1 MKQFFTQQLMKRI
14 AVLSTVLFSFVSFAQ
29 QDLVITTEVC
39 NTATE
44 VRLTGPWWGWDP
56 NGGPV
61 AVDNGNG
68 TWSFTLSPAPT
79 ADMEYLL
86 VVDGVQENL
95 IPEMQNGGTCAPI
108 TDYATYANRQWLTT
122 DPLAISNTYGQC
134 GPCAPATGLDIT
146 VEICDSAAS
155 EVRMTGPF
163 WSWDPTAG
171 PFATDNG
178 DGTWTFTLSPEPTT
192 NMEYLIIVDGVQ
204 ENLVAAMQN
213 GGTCAPVTDYFN
225 YANRIWNVGDGDVT
239 GISYGRCVSCE
250 VDDLV
255 ITTEI
260 CDTTIT
266 PNQLSLTG
274 PIWNWDPN
282 LGPDA
287 VDNGDGTWTF
297 TFTPAP
303 ADTFEYLLVLDGTM
317 ENLITDMV
325 NGGDCAPNTDY
336 STYANRVWITGEGD
350 VNNTFD
356 QCHTC
361 DEASIDENQF
371 ATLSVFPIPAT
382 DVINITDETAI
393 GNVVIY
399 SVDGQ
404 KVIETEIDNM
414 NGSISIE
421 ELNQGVYYLTVYRD
435 GASSVHQIVKQ

>member
-1 MKQFFTQQLMKRI
+1 MKQMITQQLLKKF
-14 AVLSTVLFSFVSFAQ
+14 AVLSMALFSFASIA
-29 QDLVITTEVC
+29 QDLVITTEIC
-39 NTATE
+39 TSASE

-56 NGGPV
+56 NGGPI

-68 TWSFTLSPAPT
+68 TWTFTLSPAPT

-86 VVDGVQENL
+86 IADGVQENL
-95 IPEMQNGGTCAPI
+95 ISDMQNGGTCAPI

-122 DPLAISNTYGQC
+122 DPLTVNNVYGQC
-134 GPCAPATGLDIT
+134 GPCAPLTGLDIT
-146 VEICDSAAS
+146 VEICDSAS

-163 WSWDPTAG
+163 WSWDPAGG
-171 PFATDNG
+171 PFAVDNG
-178 DGTWTFTLSPEPTT
+178 DGTWTFTLSPEPTA
-192 NMEYLIIVDGVQ
+192 NMEYLIVVDGVQ
-204 ENLVAAMQN
+204 ENLIQDMLN
-213 GGTCAPVTDYFN
+213 GGSCAPVTDYFS

-239 GISYGRCVSCE
+239 GISYDRCVSCD
-250 VDDLV
+250 VADLE

-297 TFTPAP
+297 SFSPAP
-303 ADTFEYLLVLDGTM
+303 ADSLEYLLVLDGTI
-317 ENLITDMV
+317 ENLISDMV

-336 STYANRVWITGEGD
+336 STYANRLWVSGDGD
-350 VNNTFD
+350 VDNTFD

-361 DEASIDENQF
+361 AEASIDETQF
-371 ATLSVFPIPAT
+371 EALSVFPVPAT
-382 DVINITDETAI
+382 DVIYLEDEMAI

-399 SVDGQ
+399 SVVGQ
-404 KVIETEIDNM
+404 EVIKSEINST
-414 NGSISIE
+414 NGSISID
-421 ELNQGVYYLTVYRD
+421 ELNPGVYYLTVYRN
-435 GASSVHQIVKQ
+435 GASSVHQIVKR